1 MQALVRMKTKNFPS
15 ILISFHQTMW
25 CLVRSY
31 KLSSGYIV
39 SSSIM
44 HIKIQENQPRKEKY
58 WEECKWVIS
67 ETEYKE
73 ELKDRAK
80 ENVENSAETY
90 REVFSDVGDLCLG
103 FLGNPKAPNFCQ
115 SFLHFCLSLPSPLLS
130 QSHTDER
137 RRSWSSFFTKN
148 SLSLSISIWDTGCV
162 TDSQV
167 TTHKTARHN
176 AVSTNVK

>member
-1 MQALVRMKTKNFPS
+1 MQIIKWVHCIKQHYA
-15 ILISFHQTMW
+15 
-25 CLVRSY
+25 Y
-31 KLSSGYIV
+31 KDS
-39 SSSIM
+39 
-44 HIKIQENQPRKEKY
+44 KNQPRKEKY

-80 ENVENSAETY
+80 ENVENSGETY

-130 QSHTDER
+130 QSHTDEK
-137 RRSWSSFFTKN
+137 RRSWISFFTKN
-148 SLSLSISIWDTGCV
+148 SLSLSLSIWDTQDV
-162 TDSQV
+162 SQV
-167 TTHKTARHN
+167 NNSQDGTAQSRAHKR
-176 AVSTNVK
+176 KIKIIKKMKRR